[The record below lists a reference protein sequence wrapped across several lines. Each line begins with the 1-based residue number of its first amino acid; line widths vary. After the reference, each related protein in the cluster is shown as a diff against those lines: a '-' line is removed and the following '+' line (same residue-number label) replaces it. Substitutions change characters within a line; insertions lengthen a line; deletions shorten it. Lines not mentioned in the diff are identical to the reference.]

1 MKIFDGTV
9 QSSSLVAVGE
19 ICQTRLAMDSATSP
33 APPRSETVSAHPQ
46 FEWFLLHAGF
56 VLIGV
61 ITASLGPLIPVYTK
75 IWGISDAQA
84 GFFFPAQY
92 FASLLGVIATGW
104 LLPRFGFTKVLGG
117 GFVFLT
123 LGAGFLGVSPWFLT
137 AGCVGL
143 AGFGYGLSNPTT
155 NLRGTQLP
163 SKNVAAAVSL
173 LNFSWGVG
181 AVACPFLVAMLVPL
195 IGVHGFGIC
204 IAVLTMAVSV
214 THFLRKVPTRR
225 LTLERPRHSL
235 ADWEEKLKV
244 SQAVPLLLLYF
255 LYVGVEASFGGW
267 AAALE
272 KRLPSSGQVSVLA
285 IAPSVFYG
293 FLLLGRGLVPLV
305 LRRWSTLFI
314 TIGGIS
320 ITTVG
325 GLAIA
330 LANSK
335 PPLLIGVAAAGFGC
349 AALFPVYVTWLAN
362 IFREDS
368 DWIGALYFSAAA
380 LGGAVLPQ
388 LVGIIATQSHSLRV
402 GFLVPLLASLSI
414 FFLTLKARPHTG

>member
-1 MKIFDGTV
+1 
-9 QSSSLVAVGE
+9 
-19 ICQTRLAMDSATSP
+19 MDSATSS
-33 APPRSETVSAHPQ
+33 ALQTSEIVSSHPQ

-75 IWGISDAQA
+75 TWSINDAQA

-104 LLPRFGFTKVLGG
+104 LLPRFGFAKVLGG
-117 GFVFLT
+117 GFLFLT
-123 LGAGFLGVSPWFLT
+123 LGTGFLGVSPWVLT

-181 AVACPFLVAMLVPL
+181 AVACPFLVAALVPV
-195 IGVHGFGIC
+195 IGIRGFGLC
-204 IAVLTMAVSV
+204 IALLMLAICV
-214 THFLRKVPTRR
+214 THFLRKVPVSAA
-225 LTLERPRHSL
+225 TLQRVRHSI
-235 ADWEEKLKV
+235 ADWKAKLRV
-244 SQAVPLLLLYF
+244 TQAMPLLLLYF

-272 KRLPSSGQVSVLA
+272 KRLPSNGHVSVLS

-293 FLLLGRGLVPLV
+293 LLLFGRGLAPFA
-305 LRRWSTLFI
+305 LRRWSTMVI
-314 TIGGIS
+314 TISGVLITALGGVAV
-320 ITTVG
+320 T
-325 GLAIA
+325 
-330 LANSK
+330 LANSR
-335 PPLLIGVAAAGFGC
+335 PTLLIGVAAAGFGC
-349 AALFPVYVTWLAN
+349 ASLFPVYVTWLAD
-362 IFREDS
+362 IFRKDS

-380 LGGAVLPQ
+380 LGGAVVPQ
-388 LVGIIATQSHSLRV
+388 LVGIIATQAHSLRI
-402 GFLVPLLASLSI
+402 GFLVPLLASIII
-414 FFLTLKARPHTG
+414 FFLTLKARPHSA